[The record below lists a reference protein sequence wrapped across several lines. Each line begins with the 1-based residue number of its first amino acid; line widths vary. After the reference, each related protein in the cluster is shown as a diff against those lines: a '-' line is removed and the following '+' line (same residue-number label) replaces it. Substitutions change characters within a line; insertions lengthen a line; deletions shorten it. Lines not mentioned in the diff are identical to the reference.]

1 MLERVRAVPG
11 VLSASLV
18 SDVPLSGGGS
28 AVFYTAEGDTI
39 SDAQTMPRAYVHRVS
54 PEFFE
59 TVRIP
64 LEAGRTFTEA
74 DATPDS
80 SAVIVSESVARR
92 FWPDQSPIGKRIK
105 LGSPSVEQPLARDRG
120 RRRRDEVPRRCRVIR
135 RRIPTCTF
143 RRWIVRRSRS

>member
-18 SDVPLSGGGS
+18 SDVPLSGSSS

-54 PEFFE
+54 PDFFE

-64 LEAGRTFTEA
+64 LEAG
-74 DATPDS
+74 PH
-80 SAVIVSESVARR
+80 VH
-92 FWPDQSPIGKRIK
+92 
-105 LGSPSVEQPLARDRG
+105 RG
-120 RRRRDEVPRRCRVIR
+120 RRDAGQLGRHRQ
-135 RRIPTCTF
+135 
-143 RRWIVRRSRS
+143 